1 MTGSNPEIGP
11 APDKAPQGHSA
22 PRPCPLGFRHYA
34 CDCEPVKE
42 TPMPDPD
49 AVYIAEVIF
58 FDDNPADGR
67 RRVAVCTSLD
77 GALAA
82 LRRDEDGADLVA
94 TEVSPS
100 ALGSATSTTWA
111 VHERSVE
118 PDDEGHLWITRE
130 EVSRG

>member
-1 MTGSNPEIGP
+1 M
-11 APDKAPQGHSA
+11 
-22 PRPCPLGFRHYA
+22 
-34 CDCEPVKE
+34 
-42 TPMPDPD
+42 PD

-67 RRVAVCTSLD
+67 RRVAVCTSLE

-82 LRRDEDGADLVA
+82 LQNDDGQDEELVA

-100 ALGSATSTTWA
+100 VLGSATSTTWA
-111 VHERSVE
+111 VHERGTE

-130 EVSRG
+130 AVSHG